1 MPFTL
6 IAYHKAA
13 VSATLLPL
21 TAVADPH
28 VTTSGNDITVPPLNQ
43 MVAALMFGNAPTQGQ
58 IQAPSL
64 RRLIQE
70 DIPAFI
76 ATEVCTGAVDVIVDK
91 RQRPL
96 ALETSEKLN
105 VYSIHTLDGWALIWL
120 AAGPVEPVEGEVRTI
135 KCTTGHTAAGD
146 AWENLALTLT
156 QTLPAGRYAVVG
168 MHAHGTALLA
178 ARLVFVGG
186 TWRPGVPAG
195 AIAGDPGIPMFR
207 NGAMGLFGEFEFD
220 QPPSVDLIGT
230 GVTSTEEVYLDLIQ
244 VREGR
249 A

>member
-1 MPFTL
+1 LPFTL

-13 VSATLLPL
+13 VSATLLAL
-21 TAVADPH
+21 TAVPDPH
-28 VTTSGNDITVPPLNQ
+28 VTVSGNDITVPSLNQ
-43 MVAALMFGNAPTQGQ
+43 IVAALMFGNAPTQGQ

-64 RRLIQE
+64 RRFIQE

-91 RQRPL
+91 RKNPL
-96 ALETSEKLN
+96 ILERSEKLN
-105 VYSIHTLDGWALIWL
+105 VFSIHTLDGWCLIWL
-120 AAGPVEPVEGEVRTI
+120 SDGPIEPVEGEVRTI
-135 KCTTGHTAAGD
+135 KCTTGHTSAGD
-146 AWENLALTLT
+146 AWENVALTLT

-186 TWRPGVPAG
+186 TWRPGVPAN
-195 AIAGDPGIPMFR
+195 AIAGDPGLPMFR
-207 NGAMGLFGEFEFD
+207 NGEMGLFGEFEFD

-230 GVTSTEEVYLDLIQ
+230 GVTSTEEIYLDLIQ